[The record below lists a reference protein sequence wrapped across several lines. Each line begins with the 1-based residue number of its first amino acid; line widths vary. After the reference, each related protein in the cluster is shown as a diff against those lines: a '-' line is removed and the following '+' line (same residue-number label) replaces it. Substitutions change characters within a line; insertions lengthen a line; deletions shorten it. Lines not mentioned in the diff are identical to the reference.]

1 MRILRLFGIG
11 FVALCALLLAGCA
24 LIGPDFDTPESDVS
38 SGWMDKK
45 DNRLSKADPAGFR
58 DWWKAFKD
66 PVLDRLINTAY
77 NQNLSLRAAGIRVLA
92 GRAQLGVAIGDFY
105 PQSQS
110 VEGLVWDIQL
120 PKSGLSERL
129 PSTNRPDSS
138 SSNGSSLWLDRLGP
152 SVSWEV
158 DLWGKFR
165 RAIESADASMLAA
178 VADYDSLL
186 VSLTGD
192 VATYYIKIRTLERR
206 LDIAKTNVDAQ
217 RGNLKI
223 AESKFLGG
231 SSSRRDVEQAKTVL
245 GGTQATIPKLDAQLR
260 INKNALCVLLGI
272 PPQNIEKLLG
282 SGLEASKIPVPPV
295 QVAVGVPL
303 DLLRRRP
310 DIRQAAYTAQSQS
323 AQIGV
328 TKANLYPALSISGS
342 FAFVSSSA
350 QGHSLSDMFAWGNN
364 FHRFGP
370 AIQWNILNYGQITNQ
385 VRFADAQFQALVV
398 EYQNQVLKAQQE
410 VEDGLIFF
418 LKMQDAAEYLAQSTA
433 AAKRSLELA
442 TIQYREGMADFTTVL
457 TAEQSLLSQQDTFAS
472 TLGDVAIGLV
482 TVYRGMGGGWQIREG
497 HDFIPADIREAM
509 DQRTGWG
516 DLLKPLTVPSGPAQ
530 GTVRAPE
537 W

>member
-1 MRILRLFGIG
+1 MRRLSLLGIRLA
-11 FVALCALLLAGCA
+11 ALFPLLLAGCS
-24 LIGPDFDTPESDVS
+24 LIGPDFDTPESRLG
-38 SGWMDKK
+38 SGWMDQK
-45 DNRLSKADPAGFR
+45 DPRLKNGETGGYR

-77 NQNLSLRAAGIRVLA
+77 AQNLSLRAAGIRVLA

-110 VEGLVWDIQL
+110 VEGLIWDIQL

-129 PSTNRPDSS
+129 PGTNRPDSG
-138 SSNGSSLWLDRLGP
+138 NNVNSLWLDRLGP
-152 SVSWEV
+152 TVSWEV

-206 LDIAKTNVDAQ
+206 LDIARTNVDAQ

-260 INKNALCVLLGI
+260 ISKNALCVLLGI
-272 PPQNIEKLLG
+272 PPQDIEKLLG
-282 SGLEASKIPVPPV
+282 SGSETSKIPVPPV

-310 DIRQAAYTAQSQS
+310 DIRQAEYTAQAQS

-342 FAFVSSSA
+342 FAFVSSP
-350 QGHSLSDMFAWGNN
+350 
-364 FHRFGP
+364 GP
-370 AIQWNILNYGQITNQ
+370 
-385 VRFADAQFQALVV
+385 
-398 EYQNQVLKAQQE
+398 
-410 VEDGLIFF
+410 
-418 LKMQDAAEYLAQSTA
+418 
-433 AAKRSLELA
+433 
-442 TIQYREGMADFTTVL
+442 
-457 TAEQSLLSQQDTFAS
+457 
-472 TLGDVAIGLV
+472 
-482 TVYRGMGGGWQIREG
+482 
-497 HDFIPADIREAM
+497 
-509 DQRTGWG
+509 
-516 DLLKPLTVPSGPAQ
+516 
-530 GTVRAPE
+530 
-537 W
+537 

>member
-1 MRILRLFGIG
+1 MRRLSLLGIRLA
-11 FVALCALLLAGCA
+11 ALFPLLLAGCS
-24 LIGPDFDTPESDVS
+24 LIGPDFDTPESRLG
-38 SGWMDKK
+38 SGWMDQK
-45 DNRLSKADPAGFR
+45 DPRLKNGETGGYR

-77 NQNLSLRAAGIRVLA
+77 AQNLSLRAAGIRVLA

-110 VEGLVWDIQL
+110 VEGLIWDIQL

-129 PSTNRPDSS
+129 PGTNRPDSG
-138 SSNGSSLWLDRLGP
+138 NNVNSLWLDRLGP
-152 SVSWEV
+152 TVSWEV

-206 LDIAKTNVDAQ
+206 LDIARTNVDAQ

-260 INKNALCVLLGI
+260 ISKNALCVLLGI
-272 PPQNIEKLLG
+272 PPQDIEKLLG
-282 SGLEASKIPVPPV
+282 SGSETSKIP
-295 QVAVGVPL
+295 
-303 DLLRRRP
+303 
-310 DIRQAAYTAQSQS
+310 
-323 AQIGV
+323 
-328 TKANLYPALSISGS
+328 
-342 FAFVSSSA
+342 
-350 QGHSLSDMFAWGNN
+350 
-364 FHRFGP
+364 
-370 AIQWNILNYGQITNQ
+370 
-385 VRFADAQFQALVV
+385 FQALVV
-398 EYQNQVLKAQQE
+398 QYQNQVLKAQQE

-418 LKMQDAAEYLAQSTA
+418 LKTQDAAEYLAQSTA